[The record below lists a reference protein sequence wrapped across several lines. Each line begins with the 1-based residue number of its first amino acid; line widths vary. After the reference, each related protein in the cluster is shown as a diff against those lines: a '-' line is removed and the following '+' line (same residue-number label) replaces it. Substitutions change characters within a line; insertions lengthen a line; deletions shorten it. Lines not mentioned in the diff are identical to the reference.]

1 MWKGLEIL
9 NANEI
14 VPCLKIV
21 VKTICPIVFV
31 MKQMSDSDFL
41 FLNITALTHFLQKK
55 KKKKN
60 DVNLFSYKTG
70 TRK

>member
-1 MWKGLEIL
+1 MWKGLKIL

-21 VKTICPIVFV
+21 VKTICLIVFV

-41 FLNITALTHFLQKK
+41 FLNITALTFFTKK
-55 KKKKN
+55 EKN
-60 DVNLFSYKTG
+60 DVNLVSYKTG

>member
-55 KKKKN
+55 KKMM
-60 DVNLFSYKTG
+60 
-70 TRK
+70 

>member
-1 MWKGLEIL
+1 MWKGLKIL

-21 VKTICPIVFV
+21 VKTICLIVFV

-41 FLNITALTHFLQKK
+41 FLNITALTFFTKK
-55 KKKKN
+55 KKKK
-60 DVNLFSYKTG
+60 KMM
-70 TRK
+70 

>member
-21 VKTICPIVFV
+21 VKTICPIVFA

-55 KKKKN
+55 KKKN

>member
-21 VKTICPIVFV
+21 VKTICPIVFA

-55 KKKKN
+55 KKKKMI
-60 DVNLFSYKTG
+60 
-70 TRK
+70 